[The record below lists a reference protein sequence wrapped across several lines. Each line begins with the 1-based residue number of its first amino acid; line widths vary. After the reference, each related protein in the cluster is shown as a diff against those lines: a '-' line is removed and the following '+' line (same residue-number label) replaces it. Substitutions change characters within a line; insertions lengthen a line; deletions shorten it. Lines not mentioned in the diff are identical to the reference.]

1 MSDGRYP
8 GSHADN
14 NIPVLTEIVELEDG
28 APVAAPAAS
37 GATAPALAGAPRADV
52 PPALREQ
59 GLAPTSA
66 MPPAGTDA
74 ARVMGEVMWR
84 FQSEWP
90 ALIESQCRAA
100 MESRLSLLSEQ
111 LAADLTRTLEAR
123 LMDWLG
129 AALDDALA
137 AQQRPPQR

>member
-1 MSDGRYP
+1 MTDRRYP

-14 NIPVLTEIVELEDG
+14 NIPVLTEIVELEDA
-28 APVAAPAAS
+28 APTAAPAATLPEPVETPS
-37 GATAPALAGAPRADV
+37 VDL

-74 ARVMGEVMWR
+74 ARVMGDVMWR

-90 ALIESQCRAA
+90 ALIEA
-100 MESRLSLLSEQ
+100 
-111 LAADLTRTLEAR
+111 
-123 LMDWLG
+123 
-129 AALDDALA
+129 
-137 AQQRPPQR
+137 P

>member
-8 GSHADN
+8 GSHPDN
-14 NIPVLTEIVELEDG
+14 NIPVLTEIVDPDDA
-28 APVAAPAAS
+28 APVATPAATPS
-37 GATAPALAGAPRADV
+37 ASEAVNVDV

-74 ARVMGEVMWR
+74 ARVMGDVMWR

-90 ALIESQCRAA
+90 ALIEAQCRAA
-100 MESRLSLLSEQ
+100 MESRLSLLTEQ

-137 AQQRPPQR
+137 AQQKPPQR

>member
-8 GSHADN
+8 GSQADN
-14 NIPVLTEIVELEDG
+14 NIPVLTEIVELDD
-28 APVAAPAAS
+28 APPVAEPVAEPASAPANV
-37 GATAPALAGAPRADV
+37 V

-66 MPPAGTDA
+66 MPPSGTDA
-74 ARVMGEVMWR
+74 ARVMGHVMWR
-84 FQSEWP
+84 FQTEWP
-90 ALIESQCRAA
+90 ALIETQCREA
-100 MESRLSLLSEQ
+100 MESRLALLSEQ

-129 AALDDALA
+129 AALEDALA
-137 AQQRPPQR
+137 AERKPPQR

>member
-1 MSDGRYP
+1 MTDGRYP

-14 NIPVLTEIVELEDG
+14 NIPVLTEIVELED
-28 APVAAPAAS
+28 VAPAA
-37 GATAPALAGAPRADV
+37 APVTPRHAPIEAPNADV

-66 MPPAGTDA
+66 MPHEGTDA
-74 ARVMGEVMWR
+74 ARVMGDVMWR

-90 ALIESQCRAA
+90 ALIEAQCRAT

-111 LAADLTRTLEAR
+111 LAAELTRTLEAR

-129 AALDDALA
+129 AALDDAFA
-137 AQQRPPQR
+137 AQQKPLQR

>member
-8 GSHADN
+8 GSHPDN
-14 NIPVLTEIVELEDG
+14 NIPVLTEIVDLDDA
-28 APVAAPAAS
+28 APVATPAATPS
-37 GATAPALAGAPRADV
+37 ASEAVNVDV

-74 ARVMGEVMWR
+74 ARVMGDVMWR

-90 ALIESQCRAA
+90 ALIEAQCRAA
-100 MESRLSLLSEQ
+100 MESRLSLLTEQ

-137 AQQRPPQR
+137 AQQKPPQR